1 MVDTHFGIWLSVKS
15 EKNRCLGIEIQA
27 PIKDGYFRRDLSFCV
42 FEYK

>member
-1 MVDTHFGIWLSVKS
+1 MVDTHFGIWFSVKN

-27 PIKDGYFRRDLSFCV
+27 TTTDGCFRRDLSFCV